1 MQTIVSGIRSFVESQ
16 SFREVVNFVAEKN
29 KDGFAFSCEFVNNI
43 EGSTSKIKHNAFLN
57 EQFKNLAVNATLKLN
72 RNQLVLLSTI
82 FSLYEPYQRIQT
94 LKPGKI
100 NIQKI
105 PALVERTR
113 RNAPLESAIETYKLV
128 YRAQG
133 SYAGRWHSVAHILS
147 SNMKIQSTSKL
158 LNFEADELEVNK
170 VSKFKTYYSTFN
182 KPHNLTKSSYS
193 SIESSR
199 PDKDTRPAKKLKA
212 PSKSAQ
218 TL

>member
-1 MQTIVSGIRSFVESQ
+1 MFE
-16 SFREVVNFVAEKN
+16 NYY
-29 KDGFAFSCEFVNNI
+29 
-43 EGSTSKIKHNAFLN
+43 
-57 EQFKNLAVNATLKLN
+57 NLA
-72 RNQLVLLSTI
+72 ST
-82 FSLYEPYQRIQT
+82 QT
-94 LKPGKI
+94 G
-100 NIQKI
+100 
-105 PALVERTR
+105 
-113 RNAPLESAIETYKLV
+113 
-128 YRAQG
+128 
-133 SYAGRWHSVAHILS
+133 HSVAHILS